1 MKWLKA
7 HWKAPA
13 VVLILL
19 LVWTLWY
26 TRPVDIHGL
35 GMGELESV
43 SASVIHNKPGQGVDL
58 VWSTGAVPDD
68 SQWQTVLKEVERLR
82 FRRPPRQP
90 GSGIPPGR
98 NRQNRASG
106 PDQCPFLFPR
116 PGRPV
121 PDDGNRRE
129 PFHLYLPAHK
139 QHSPHIS
146 LRRRGG
152 CSGSGGAAAAADGGV
167 SVK

>member
-1 MKWLKA
+1 MKRPKS

-19 LVWTLWY
+19 LMWGLWY
-26 TRPVDIHGL
+26 ARPVDIHGL

-82 FRRPPRQP
+82 FRRPPATWFGNPSRTEPSNPSQ
-90 GSGIPPGR
+90 R
-98 NRQNRASG
+98 TG
-106 PDQCPFLFPR
+106 PVSF
-116 PGRPV
+116 
-121 PDDGNRRE
+121 
-129 PFHLYLPAHK
+129 
-139 QHSPHIS
+139 SIS
-146 LRRRGG
+146 QTRTAGP
-152 CSGSGGAAAAADGGV
+152 
-167 SVK
+167 